1 MFALCIPFCSY
12 SSDNYSMVLK
22 NERMLIILDMK
33 CTPCDI
39 ECKNIHYR
47 LFDIKKVMQ
56 KSGRA
61 ESINTGVNGNFVG
74 YRLLVT
80 NKISYMLTASAIND
94 LWEINEESNLKSISK
109 DSINPVFDDGT
120 C

>member
-1 MFALCIPFCSY
+1 
-12 SSDNYSMVLK
+12 MVLK

-39 ECKNIHYR
+39 ECENIYYR
-47 LFDIKKVMQ
+47 LFDIKKGMQ

-61 ESINTGVNGNFVG
+61 ESINTGVNRNFVG
-74 YRLLVT
+74 YRLLIT
-80 NKISYMLTASAIND
+80 NKISYMLTAGAIND
-94 LWEINEESNLKSISK
+94 VWEINEESNLKSISK